1 MVTVYIVVLK
11 VLILPSI
18 LKYNKHAYIEKQN
31 TPNMH
36 LDFYLDGIILKVSCT
51 PSLTLNLELQVPD
64 QEYGMDRKL
73 DSG

>member
-11 VLILPSI
+11 VPILPSI
-18 LKYNKHAYIEKQN
+18 LKYYKNVYIEKQN
-31 TPNMH
+31 TPN
-36 LDFYLDGIILKVSCT
+36 LDLDIYLDGIVLKVSYM
-51 PSLTLNLELQVPD
+51 PSLSLNLELQVPD